1 MLREGISVFTIP
13 LTTET
18 TTLSACELYLTE
30 NPDRGWRQVGLQ
42 PPEDGPTKDLHLF
55 PMVQVGDKTY
65 LHGGVKMVSQSGQ
78 ADEAVQAHPKN
89 VVFVYDWPSL
99 SWSKIE
105 YPESRRNG
113 GFNQYGHVLVWTGEY
128 FLAYGGARGRSGRGT
143 GETYALVRWD
153 LSGDS
158 LTQTRLPGDVSE
170 RTGTWPLHRAF
181 MAGVWDTAN
190 KVMLIFGGALTLES
204 EIRVIDDRQLDELWE
219 YDPLTATWTD
229 LTATSKSNSTE
240 FPAARRLPNAFW
252 DSIGNRMIVY
262 GGISGALLGT
272 YTMLEDLWAYS
283 RSSNTWH
290 KIVQNGPLPPAR
302 WAPQVAWTGAGLL
315 VFGGLTDNIPTQDG
329 WWEFS
334 IASGTWQEGE
344 LQAPSAPNSDE
355 TETTTPEA
363 QDALSQEIWP
373 RDDDLAA
380 AGLKKIN
387 GGATVGGTA
396 TFEPCRKAMLIHGG
410 GTFSF
415 FGGAV
420 SLGTVEFRLG
430 VDA

>member
-1 MLREGISVFTIP
+1 MSCAQSSE
-13 LTTET
+13 
-18 TTLSACELYLTE
+18 E
-30 NPDRGWRQVGLQ
+30 NPDRGWRQVGL
-42 PPEDGPTKDLHLF
+42 PAEDGPTKDLHLF

-65 LHGGVKMVSQSGQ
+65 LHGGVQEVKQSGQ
-78 ADEAVQAHPKN
+78 PNVLVQAHPAN
-89 VVFVYDWPSL
+89 VWPSL

-105 YPESRRNG
+105 YPESRKNG

-128 FLAYGGARGRSGRGT
+128 FLAYGGARGRSSRGT
-143 GETYALVRWD
+143 GERYALVRWD
-153 LSGDS
+153 LAGES
-158 LTQTRLPGDVSE
+158 LTQTRLPGDVDE

-204 EIRVIDDRQLDELWE
+204 EIRVTDDRQVDELWE
-219 YDPLTATWTD
+219 YDPLTPTWTD

-252 DSIGNRMIVY
+252 DSIGNRMIVARLQVY
-262 GGISGALLGT
+262 GGISGAVFGT
-272 YTMLEDLWAYS
+272 FTMHEDLWAYS
-283 RSSNTWH
+283 RSFNRWH
-290 KIVQNGPLPPAR
+290 KIVQNDPLPPAR
-302 WAPQVAWTGAGLL
+302 WAAQVAWTGAGLL
-315 VFGGLTDNIPTQDG
+315 VFGGLTNYSSTRDG

-334 IASGTWQEGE
+334 IASGTWQE
-344 LQAPSAPNSDE
+344 
-355 TETTTPEA
+355 
-363 QDALSQEIWP
+363 IWP
-373 RDDDLAA
+373 RDPGLDA
-380 AGLKKIN
+380 AGLFA
-387 GGATVGGTA
+387 GGATNGGTA

-415 FGGAV
+415 FTAV

>member
-1 MLREGISVFTIP
+1 
-13 LTTET
+13 
-18 TTLSACELYLTE
+18 
-30 NPDRGWRQVGLQ
+30 VGLQ

-334 IASGTWQEGE
+334 IASGTWQE
-344 LQAPSAPNSDE
+344 
-355 TETTTPEA
+355 
-363 QDALSQEIWP
+363 IWP